1 MANQSLY
8 RKYRPQTF
16 ADVVGQEH
24 IEQTLRN
31 ALANDRVSHAYLFC
45 GPRGTGKT
53 TTARLLAKALLCD
66 QAPTANPD
74 GTCEN
79 CTAIA
84 QGTHPDVYELDAAS
98 RTGVD
103 NVREEIIGRV
113 AFSPTRGRFKVY
125 IIDEVHMLSTA
136 AFNAL
141 LKTLEEP
148 PGHVVFVL
156 CTTDPQKVP
165 ATIISRCQRFDFHKL
180 ANEQIAEC
188 LVQICEGEGFTYE
201 PGAISLIAEQANGG
215 MRDAI
220 TGLEQVA
227 VFGNGNV
234 TYAAAENMFG
244 ELDAMEMTQI
254 VERIAARDVAGCF
267 DWVSNFA
274 RSGIDVAQV
283 AQSLTAHVRNL
294 YVALAARDH
303 TAFAGVT
310 PDGFEELRRQA
321 ALFGSPDRLASML
334 IVLGDLSTELRSTAD
349 ARLSLEIALTRM
361 AHPVA
366 DLTLESL
373 AARIAALESGA
384 MPVAAPG
391 AVQAA
396 APVEVQPAVAPMP
409 APAPA
414 EPQPVAPVPAP
425 VDAPAPMDAP
435 GVAAP
440 AAPVA
445 AQPAAAPNAAP
456 SEGDVAAFMRDPSSL
471 RRMWDAAI
479 SMAAKG
485 HPMLP
490 SLLGGAR
497 PHADLRESKI
507 VVELPADAGFAL
519 GALTDPELKA
529 DILDA
534 LAKSFGGKLGL
545 EYSLGAPAQSPAPAP
560 APVPQPQPAP
570 APAPA
575 PVFEPQPAPAPAPAV
590 EPVPQQAAAPVF
602 EAQSAPAPMPEPPMQ
617 PEPVFGPTPIE
628 VFDATPAFEPEPAF
642 QPEPQPAPAPAPQ
655 PQAAPQQQAAPSD
668 EEAMMFLDVFG
679 DAIKFTDIND

>member
-79 CTAIA
+79 CTEIA

-148 PGHVVFVL
+148 PSHVVFVL

-180 ANEQIAEC
+180 ANEQIIAC
-188 LVQICEGEGFTYE
+188 LRQICEGEDFTYE
-201 PGAISLIAEQANGG
+201 PGAIELIAEQANGG

-244 ELDAMEMTQI
+244 ELDAMELTQI
-254 VERIAARDVAGCF
+254 IERIAARDVAGCF
-267 DWVSNFA
+267 DWVGNFA

-294 YVALAARDH
+294 YVAQLSRGHAAV
-303 TAFAGVT
+303 AGVSVEE
-310 PDGFEELRRQA
+310 FEELRRQA
-321 ALFGSPDRLASML
+321 VLFGSPDRLASML
-334 IVLGDLSTELRSTAD
+334 IVLGDLATELRTTAD

-361 AHPVA
+361 AHPVT

-373 AARIAALESGA
+373 AARIAALEVGGVPAAGA
-384 MPVAAPG
+384 APSVSPAPVAAP
-391 AVQAA
+391 APA
-396 APVEVQPAVAPMP
+396 APAPEPQPATEPIMREE

-414 EPQPVAPVPAP
+414 QEQPEPS
-425 VDAPAPMDAP
+425 APASANA
-435 GVAAP
+435 GGAAT
-440 AAPVA
+440 
-445 AQPAAAPNAAP
+445 
-456 SEGDVAAFMRDPSSL
+456 FMRDPSSL

-479 SMAAKG
+479 AMAAKG

-497 PHADLRESKI
+497 PHADVRESKI
-507 VVELPADAGFAL
+507 TVELPADAGFAL
-519 GALTDPELKA
+519 GALTDPQLKA
-529 DILDA
+529 DMIAA
-534 LAKSFGGKLGL
+534 LARSFGGTVAL
-545 EYSLGAPAQSPAPAP
+545 EYSLGAPEPKSAPAP
-560 APVPQPQPAP
+560 APEPVAVPEPEPMPEAAP
-570 APAPA
+570 AP
-575 PVFEPQPAPAPAPAV
+575 E
-590 EPVPQQAAAPVF
+590 
-602 EAQSAPAPMPEPPMQ
+602 
-617 PEPVFGPTPIE
+617 PEPVFEPTPIE
-628 VFDATPAFEPEPAF
+628 VLEVASEPEFVPEPAFAPEPVFEPEPAF
-642 QPEPQPAPAPAPQ
+642 EPVPDVPAPEPAPQQVAPVVQPAEPQPDDDIAN
-655 PQAAPQQQAAPSD
+655 
-668 EEAMMFLDVFG
+668 MFRDVFG
-679 DAIKFTDIND
+679 DGITITDINE

>member
-66 QAPTANPD
+66 LAPTANPD

-180 ANEQIAEC
+180 ANEQIVAC
-188 LVQICEGEGFTYE
+188 LRQICEGEGFTYE
-201 PGAISLIAEQANGG
+201 PGAIELIAEQANGG

-227 VFGNGNV
+227 VFGNGKV

-244 ELDAMEMTQI
+244 DLDAMELNQVI
-254 VERIAARDVAGCF
+254 ERIAARDVAGCF
-267 DWVSNFA
+267 DWVGNFA
-274 RSGIDVAQV
+274 RTGIDVAQV

-294 YVALAARDH
+294 YVAQLSRGNAAIAGA
-303 TAFAGVT
+303 TAEDV
-310 PDGFEELRRQA
+310 EKLRRQA

-334 IVLGDLSTELRSTAD
+334 IVLGDLSTELRTTAD

-361 AHPVA
+361 AHPGS

-373 AARIAALESGA
+373 AARIAALEAGA
-384 MPVAAPG
+384 PAIAPAA
-391 AVQAA
+391 AA
-396 APVEVQPAVAPMP
+396 AP
-409 APAPA
+409 
-414 EPQPVAPVPAP
+414 APVPAP
-425 VDAPAPMDAP
+425 ESQPVPEPEPVVRDSAPAPAVEP
-435 GVAAP
+435 VPEP
-440 AAPVA
+440 ASAVSD
-445 AQPAAAPNAAP
+445 QPAPQAASNA
-456 SEGDVAAFMRDPSSL
+456 GGAATFMRDPSSL

-479 SMAAKG
+479 AMAAKG

-497 PHADLRESKI
+497 PHADVRESKI

-529 DILDA
+529 DMIDA
-534 LAKSFGGKLGL
+534 LSRSFGGKVAL
-545 EYSLGAPAQSPAPAP
+545 EYSLGAPEPKSTPAPAP
-560 APVPQPQPAP
+560 APEPAPSPAP
-570 APAPA
+570 AP
-575 PVFEPQPAPAPAPAV
+575 EPQPEPEPAPAP
-590 EPVPQQAAAPVF
+590 E
-602 EAQSAPAPMPEPPMQ
+602 
-617 PEPVFGPTPIE
+617 
-628 VFDATPAFEPEPAF
+628 PAFEPEPVFEPTPVEVLDVAF
-642 QPEPQPAPAPAPQ
+642 ASESEPAEVPAEPEPAPIPQQAAPAPQ
-655 PQAAPQQQAAPSD
+655 QADGQPDDEVAA
-668 EEAMMFLDVFG
+668 MFRDVFG
-679 DAIKFTDIND
+679 NGITITDVNE